1 VPTSPE
7 YAKIEVSLEN
17 PVEKRELENHL
28 KLQGHFAEYTLNT
41 EVLRIAPVRLLELIV
56 ANVDD
61 PTNEFNTIVQA
72 HVEAQEQQDTLLDNA
87 LTLKQKFN
95 KLRKEVMTVDTLK
108 ELIKAGAA
116 ILIGGAA

>member
-1 VPTSPE
+1 M
-7 YAKIEVSLEN
+7 
-17 PVEKRELENHL
+17 
-28 KLQGHFAEYTLNT
+28 
-41 EVLRIAPVRLLELIV
+41 LRIAPVRLLELIV